1 LLAHLIQNKGHS
13 KRRGSLLI
21 LLAGAVLMIISLA
34 GPTWSKLPVPT
45 YKHIQPRVLIL
56 DLSDEMMVD
65 DLSPNRLIRAKFKL
79 HDLLNR
85 PDVGQLSLIVYSGE
99 PFVVSPLTDDGQTI
113 DALLSSLTTDI
124 MPVQGQRLDS
134 ALEEAGK
141 LIQQAGFNQGEVL
154 VLTSTP
160 PSTAA
165 INAAGALAHKD
176 VHTSVMPVLD
186 DANPVNPLFQ
196 RLAQAGGG
204 AVIPFADTAIDLDQW
219 LTASSGK
226 QQFSANLQNDMPVW
240 RDQGRWFLVP
250 ALLCLLPVFRR
261 GWLQRINT

>member
-1 LLAHLIQNKGHS
+1 
-13 KRRGSLLI
+13 
-21 LLAGAVLMIISLA
+21 
-34 GPTWSKLPVPT
+34 
-45 YKHIQPRVLIL
+45 
-56 DLSDEMMVD
+56 
-65 DLSPNRLIRAKFKL
+65 
-79 HDLLNR
+79 
-85 PDVGQLSLIVYSGE
+85 VGQLGLIVYSGE